1 MFPGGDF
8 SLICPVRQTG
18 STRRFGARAAFYAGR
33 INELFGYHQ
42 SHETKQPSFGGSESN
57 LSSLE
62 VVTAADGMPSELE
75 RALAGRDCRCVED
88 QT

>member
-1 MFPGGDF
+1 M
-8 SLICPVRQTG
+8 RQTG

-33 INELFGYHQ
+33 INEFGYHQ
-42 SHETKQPSFGGSESN
+42 PHETKQSSFGGSESN

-62 VVTAADGMPSELE
+62 EVTAADDMPSELE
-75 RALAGRDCRCVED
+75 RAVAGRDCSCVED